1 MKSAF
6 NKTEDVMKKLTIV
19 CAAAVMLLVSCADKN
34 LSYKVEDADGVRVII
49 NHNGPAD
56 PDLKIDMSEPAL
68 TLDLNAVSEADTA
81 HAVQLNN
88 VELDARGNVYV
99 LDSRRSE
106 IHKFDPTG
114 KRVKIF
120 GGRGTGPG
128 EFLNVGFFVVW
139 HDTVYVPSPQQ
150 LKIIKF
156 DTDGNFITDKRYS
169 KSSEYPGTFWKTRN
183 FVTGI
188 SFTPLPEEGPGMV
201 IRNLNL
207 FDDRFNC
214 LRTFRED
221 KFDFQNPVFDLNFV
235 RNPCVS
241 VTSDSMVYLPRYSEN
256 EYAFDVFDFEGNK
269 KMTVKKRYQRIPYT
283 EGELARIQRQLDRNN
298 LTAKGRFKNSIVL
311 ITMDKYDRLW
321 VQAALPDAETRR
333 LYDIFKDG
341 VYQNTVEVKADS
353 TDIVDFVEDK
363 LVVFDAFN
371 NKMKYY
377 EY

>member
-1 MKSAF
+1 
-6 NKTEDVMKKLTIV
+6 MKKLTIV

-106 IHKFDPTG
+106 IHKFDPAG

-183 FVTGI
+183 FVTGM
-188 SFTPLPEEGPGMV
+188 SYTPVPEEGPGMV

-221 KFDFQNPVFDLNFV
+221 KFDFQDPVFDLNFV

-341 VYQNTVEVKADS
+341 VYQNTVEVQADS

-377 EY
+377 NY

>member
-6 NKTEDVMKKLTIV
+6 NKTEDVKMKRLFL
-19 CAAAVMLLVSCADKN
+19 AASAPILLVSCGEKN
-34 LSYKVEDADGVRVII
+34 LTYKVEDVDGVRVII

-56 PDLKIDMSEPAL
+56 PDLKINMDTPAVAI
-68 TLDLNAVSEADTA
+68 DLNEVSEADTA
-81 HAVQLNN
+81 NAVQLNN
-88 VELDARGNVYV
+88 VELDKYGNMYV
-99 LDSRRSE
+99 LDSRKSK

-120 GGRGTGPG
+120 GGRGQGPG
-128 EFLNVGFFVVW
+128 EFLNAGFFVVW

-150 LKIIKF
+150 LKILKF
-156 DTDGNFITDKRYS
+156 DLDGNFITDKRYS
-169 KSSEYPGTFWKTRN
+169 KSSEYPGTFWKTRD

-214 LRTFRED
+214 LKTFRED

-235 RNPCVS
+235 RNPCVC
-241 VTSDSMVYLPRYSEN
+241 VTSDSLVYQPRYNEN
-256 EYAFDVFDFEGNK
+256 EYALDVFDFTGNK
-269 KMTVKKRYQRIPYT
+269 KMIIKKRFQRIPYT
-283 EGELARIQRQLDRNN
+283 DNELAQIQQQLDRNN
-298 LTAKGRFKNSIVL
+298 LTPKGRFKNSIIL

-321 VQAALPDAETRR
+321 VQAALHDSEKRR

-341 VYQNTVEVKADS
+341 IYQNTVEVKADS

>member
-106 IHKFDPTG
+106 IHKFDPAG

-183 FVTGI
+183 FVTGM
-188 SFTPLPEEGPGMV
+188 SYTPVPEEGPGMV

-221 KFDFQNPVFDLNFV
+221 KFDFQDPVFDLNFV

-341 VYQNTVEVKADS
+341 VYQNTVEVQADS

-377 EY
+377 NY

>member
-1 MKSAF
+1 
-6 NKTEDVMKKLTIV
+6 MKKLIIV

-34 LSYKVEDADGVRVII
+34 LSYKVEDVDGVRVII

-56 PDLKIDMSEPAL
+56 PDLKIDMEKPAL
-68 TLDLNAVSEADTA
+68 ALDLNAISEADTA

-88 VELDARGNVYV
+88 VELDGRGNVYV

-183 FVTGI
+183 FVTGM
-188 SFTPLPEEGPGMV
+188 SFTPVPEEGPGMV

-241 VTSDSMVYLPRYSEN
+241 VTSDSMVYLPRYNEN
-256 EYAFDVFDFEGNK
+256 EYTLDVFDFEGNK
-269 KMTVKKRYQRIPYT
+269 KMIIKKRYQRIPYT
-283 EGELARIQRQLDRNN
+283 ENELTRIQRQLDRNN

-341 VYQNTVEVKADS
+341 IYQNTVEVQADS

-377 EY
+377 NY